1 MQLARL
7 FAAAFAAWLGA
18 CAAAPRSVSGPPPAA
33 RGAPPPIAMPHRTGD
48 VHDFDFLA
56 GGWTV
61 QNRGRKSP
69 ADAWTEFP
77 STACLW
83 THLGG
88 VLNVDQFDFP
98 TKGYSGASVRVFQL
112 ENRQWSIY
120 WVQSIVGT
128 LLPPAVGGF
137 EGDRGEFFSVEELD
151 GKPVLYRLLW
161 LRLDPDHARWEQAY
175 SFDGKD
181 WIPNWVMELTRT
193 APAGGC

>member
-1 MQLARL
+1 MTLARP
-7 FAAAFAAWLGA
+7 AATALAAYLGA
-18 CAAAPRSVSGPPPAA
+18 CAAGHAA
-33 RGAPPPIAMPHRTGD
+33 RPGPTSSGAPELIAMPHRTGD

-61 QNRGRKSP
+61 HNRVRKSP
-69 ADAWTEFP
+69 ADAWIEFP

-88 VLNVDQFDFP
+88 VLNVDQFDYP
-98 TKGYSGASVRVFQL
+98 TKGYSGASIRVFQV
-112 ENRQWSIY
+112 EKRQWSIY

-137 EGDRGEFFSVEELD
+137 EGDRGEFFSVDEQD

-161 LRLDPDHARWEQAY
+161 TRLGPDHANWQQAY
-175 SFDGKD
+175 SFDGKE
-181 WIPNWVMELTRT
+181 WTPNWVMELSRT